1 MRTRQRGAMMVLSA
15 ALLLTLTGVAIIVF
29 DLGRMLLVR
38 NEMQNVADAAAL
50 AGANC
55 LTRESSA
62 GSAVDCSSTLAGA
75 LNWDRA
81 EAKATDQLGNN
92 SAANVPIRTDDDGHV
107 IQTGYYNLLT
117 RGPSGGSF
125 SRTFSPLT
133 VNDKPAVRVMVRK
146 GQGVNDGPVFMLS
159 RAMFGGPQNVTMWAE
174 AVAVIS
180 SPSAVLPGS
189 LIPQAINQCM
199 FDRFWDSATG
209 TPRLY
214 TGDNTGLPPDTW
226 GLQTVGQPFV
236 VRIGSAYHYGT
247 CDSGQWTTFDRD
259 ANSAAEVR
267 DLVMNGNP
275 NPVEIGDLS
284 WIKPGT
290 SNSNYNDLDN
300 RFPNLPVD
308 VSVLVVEGE
317 GEGGTDLSHL
327 PPGGRELEITAFAGF
342 RITDI
347 RGASDKYIQGQFIP
361 SNVTSGS
368 SGIGPFFGTYTP
380 PRIAR

>member
-1 MRTRQRGAMMVLSA
+1 MRSKQRGSMMVMGA
-15 ALLLTLTGVAIIVF
+15 FLLLTLTSVAVFAF

-55 LTRESSA
+55 LTRQSDP
-62 GSAVDCSSTLAGA
+62 GSATDCIATLGTT
-75 LNWDRA
+75 LNWARA
-81 EAKATDQLGNN
+81 AAKAQDYLGENT
-92 SAANVPIRTDDDGHV
+92 AANTPIHNTAASSGHV
-107 IQTGYYNLLT
+107 IEVGYFNILT
-117 RGPSGGSF
+117 HTPSGG
-125 SRTFSPLT
+125 TFSTGFTPLT
-133 VNDKPAVRVMVRK
+133 ANDKPAVRVRVMK
-146 GQGVNDGPVFMLS
+146 GTGINDGPVFMLG
-159 RAMFGGPQNVTMWAE
+159 RAMFGGTQNVTMQAE

-180 SPSAVLPGS
+180 SPGTVLPGT

-199 FDRFWDSATG
+199 FERFWDTATNS
-209 TPRLY
+209 PKLY
-214 TGDNTGLPPDTW
+214 TGDNTGLPADTI
-226 GLQTVGQPFV
+226 GLQTIGQPFV

-275 NPVEIGDLS
+275 NPLDIGDLT

-290 SNSNYNDLDN
+290 SNANYNDLDN

-308 VSVLVVEGE
+308 VSVLVVNNA
-317 GEGGTDLSHL
+317 DLSHL
-327 PPGGRELEITAFAGF
+327 PPDGRELEITAFAGF
-342 RITDI
+342 RLQDI
-347 RGASDKYIQGQFIP
+347 RGASQKYIEGHFIP
-361 SNVTSGS
+361 TNVTTGS

-380 PRIAR
+380 PRIAN